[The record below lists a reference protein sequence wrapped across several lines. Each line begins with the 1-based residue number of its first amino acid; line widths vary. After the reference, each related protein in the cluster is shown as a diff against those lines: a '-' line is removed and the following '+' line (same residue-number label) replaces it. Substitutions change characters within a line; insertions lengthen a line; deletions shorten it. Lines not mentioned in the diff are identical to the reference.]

1 MYILKNEISI
11 LRIEEDEKLQIHK
24 LFPTR
29 ENTYAKFTE
38 NYETFPER

>member
-24 LFPTR
+24 LFPTI
-29 ENTYAKFTE
+29 EHTSD
-38 NYETFPER
+38 ETFNTVKTVIQ